1 MKNHLNDGQL
11 RAALD
16 GELDSD
22 ELNHLESCSQCQSR
36 QKVLQTQ
43 IAPIAE
49 RLSFLSSP
57 IEEGIRSSSSALSK
71 FNHET
76 LAQKETSMFK
86 KLFASPLM
94 RFGASAALVIALILA
109 FPATRALAGEL
120 LNLFRVQRVT
130 VVQVDF
136 TGLEQL
142 DDQAG
147 PDISQLIS
155 DSVTV
160 NDEPG
165 DPVNAATVEEASQL
179 AGFNVRAP
187 QGMTPSQ
194 ISVMDGASFS
204 LTIDRDKAQALLDEA
219 GRTDLVLPREVDGAD
234 VSIKIPSSVSIAYGT
249 CPEPSSENETA
260 REIERES
267 ETTATRAELY
277 ADCIIFAQIPSPEVS
292 APASLDLA
300 KLAQIG
306 FEFTGMSPE
315 DAAEFTSTVD
325 WTSTL
330 VVPIPQ
336 NATAQ
341 QQVAVDG
348 VTGSLIERTVE
359 DGDDAPRFALF
370 WVKDGIIYT
379 IGGLGGETNA
389 QTALEIANSLR

>member
-1 MKNHLNDGQL
+1 MNTHLDDGQL

-16 GELDSD
+16 GELNKN
-22 ELNHLESCSQCQSR
+22 ELAHLVDCAICRSRQEELESQ
-36 QKVLQTQ
+36 LQFASDKLAFLASATK
-43 IAPIAE
+43 E
-49 RLSFLSSP
+49 SRLS
-57 IEEGIRSSSSALSK
+57 SAQAWSRFKKHKL
-71 FNHET
+71 T
-76 LAQKETSMFK
+76 QKETSMFR
-86 KLFASPLM
+86 KLFSAPLV
-94 RFGASAALVIALILA
+94 RYGVPALLVFALVFA

-155 DSVTV
+155 ESVTI
-160 NDEPG
+160 NDEP
-165 DPVNAATVEEASQL
+165 DEAVTVATVDEASQL
-179 AGFNVRAP
+179 AGFNVRTP
-187 QGMTPSQ
+187 QNLTPSR

-219 GRTDLVLPREVDGAD
+219 GRGDLVLPKEVDGAD
-234 VSIKIPSSVSIAYGT
+234 VSITIPSSVSIAYGT
-249 CPEPSSENETA
+249 CPEPSTENETA
-260 REIERES
+260 REIERET

-277 ADCIIFAQIPSPEVS
+277 ADCIILAQIPSPEVS

-315 DAAEFTSTVD
+315 EAAEFVNTVD

-336 NATAQ
+336 NATSQ

-348 VTGSLIERTVE
+348 VTGALIERTVE
-359 DGDDAPRFALF
+359 DGDDAPRFLLF

-379 IGGLGGETNA
+379 IGGLGNQADA
-389 QTALEIANSLR
+389 QTALEIANSLP

>member
-1 MKNHLNDGQL
+1 MKNHLNDGEL
-11 RAALD
+11 RAAWD

-22 ELNHLESCSQCQSR
+22 QLKHLESCPQCQSR
-36 QKVLQTQ
+36 QKVIETQ
-43 IAPIAE
+43 IGQTAE
-49 RLSFLSSP
+49 RLHFLSSP
-57 IEEGIRSSSSALSK
+57 TQETGLSAPSAWKK

-76 LAQKETSMFK
+76 LAQKETSMFR
-86 KLFASPLM
+86 KLFASPLI
-94 RFGASAALVIALILA
+94 RYGASAALVIALILA
-109 FPATRALAGEL
+109 FPSTRAMAGEL

-142 DDQAG
+142 DDEAG

-165 DPVNAATVEEASQL
+165 DPVSAATVEEASQI

-187 QGMTPSQ
+187 QDMTPTR

-219 GRTDLVLPREVDGAD
+219 GRGDLVLPKEVDGAD
-234 VSIKIPSSVSIAYGT
+234 VSVTIPSSVSIAYGT
-249 CPEPSSENETA
+249 CPEPSTDSETA

-267 ETTATRAELY
+267 ETTASREELY
-277 ADCIIFAQIPSPEVS
+277 SDCIIFAQIPSPEVS

-315 DAAEFTSTVD
+315 EAAEFTSTVD

-330 VVPIPQ
+330 VVPIPR
-336 NATAQ
+336 NATSQ
-341 QQVAVDG
+341 QQVTVDG
-348 VTGSLIERTVE
+348 VTGALIERTIE

-379 IGGLGGETNA
+379 IGGLGGQADA